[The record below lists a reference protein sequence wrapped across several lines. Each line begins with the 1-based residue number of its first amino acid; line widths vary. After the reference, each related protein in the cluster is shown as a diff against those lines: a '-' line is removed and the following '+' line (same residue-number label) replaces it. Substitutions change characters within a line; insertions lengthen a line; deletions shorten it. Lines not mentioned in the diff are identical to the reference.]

1 MTSKLQLSLD
11 SNFSDVPWVDI
22 RSELPVNPNY
32 TWAQLAGTRP
42 LSALNTI
49 ICHHDAIPKYKT
61 VQYTDITLAKR
72 IATDH
77 IRSTKNHPGGDAGFP
92 YDLWIRNGIIYWCN
106 DVEAREYGVASNNG
120 YTVNI
125 SVSGDYKNGDV
136 LTPEDRR
143 ALYAAI
149 ISMKNYLTH
158 DQHLKGHNELQAT
171 SCPGYDMN
179 QVREEVFA
187 LEQKIEQ
194 ANSPKK
200 KEEIAWR
207 IVNQTMFLY
216 NMSKGKTSTGGQ
228 ATEKQINWAAAEL
241 LKFEPE
247 FRRLGW
253 LE

>member
-22 RSELPVNPNY
+22 RAELPVNPNY

-49 ICHHDAIPKYKT
+49 VCHHDAIPKYKT

-125 SVSGDYKNGDV
+125 CVSGDYKNGDV

-171 SCPGYDMN
+171 SCPGYDMK
-179 QVREEVFA
+179 QVREDVFA
-187 LEQKIEQ
+187 LEQEIKQMETPQ
-194 ANSPKK
+194 KQ
-200 KEEIAWR
+200 EEIAYR
-207 IVNQTMFLY
+207 IANAILY
-216 NMSKGKTSTGGQ
+216 RYNLSKGKTSTGETADPGDV
-228 ATEKQINWAAAEL
+228 EWGLKQL
-241 LKFEPE
+241 LRLEPE
-247 FRRLGW
+247 MRKLGM
-253 LE
+253 LK